1 MIKAIE
7 EEIQTIKL
15 SVGDIIIEKD
25 GGDVGVLM
33 ERVHRIDM
41 ALDDMYFWKVKW
53 TSKTEETTS
62 KISKIPA
69 FLNNFLEEDY
79 LKMSIFLGI
88 IKWQS
93 TKGGTFEL

>member
-1 MIKAIE
+1 MLSALE
-7 EEIQTIKL
+7 EEFGSIDL
-15 SVGDIIIEKD
+15 AVGDIIIDPLSGE
-25 GGDVGVLM
+25 VGVLL

-41 ALDDMYFWKVKW
+41 ALDDMYFWKIKW
-53 TSKTEETTS
+53 NVTESKMKETNLS
-62 KISKIPA
+62 R
-69 FLNNFLEEDY
+69 LLEEDY